1 MIVSHTPIL
10 KWKQSNHFDSNNSK
24 LFHGKGDVKCAY
36 YSIPISPK
44 HQKYFLY
51 FLVYFQGKNLP
62 IYMLS
67 QCSLFMT
74 TESFVIILARSLMLC
89 VIKIY
94 EFVALMGSLGFAVH
108 STRSLF
114 VTTRCIECLGFV
126 IKSNKIENYSHK
138 NQTGKHKGAL

>member
-1 MIVSHTPIL
+1 
-10 KWKQSNHFDSNNSK
+10 
-24 LFHGKGDVKCAY
+24 
-36 YSIPISPK
+36 
-44 HQKYFLY
+44 
-51 FLVYFQGKNLP
+51 
-62 IYMLS
+62 
-67 QCSLFMT
+67 
-74 TESFVIILARSLMLC
+74 MLC

-114 VTTRCIECLGFV
+114 VTTRCIECLGSV